1 MELDYIDSVELIS
14 TLKDKEKEQQI
25 WDIWISLYPHMVLKQ
40 IKYISYEDYKD
51 MLNGTGTYRRMTT
64 AEIYED
70 VDSILEEFK
79 TPEKVGE

>member
-14 TLKDKEKEQQI
+14 TLRDKEQEKQI
-25 WDIWISLYPHMVLKQ
+25 WERWVSLYPYMVLEQ

-51 MLNGTGTYRRMTT
+51 MLKGKGQYKRLTT
-64 AEIYED
+64 AEIYAD